1 MITVY
6 HVSGTRGIR
15 PIWLCEE
22 LGLDYQ
28 IEKIEF
34 SADFRTPQSHR
45 DINPLGKVPAMHDDG
60 PENGLLMLES
70 GAMVQYLLDRYGQG
84 RLQPKPGT
92 QAHAEYLQWSWFA
105 EATFSRPLGEIV
117 NHRREFPGDKN
128 IPSIMEEMSNRA
140 LVSAD
145 VVAAQVAHQPFLIGE
160 EFSAADIMMGYTLL
174 LAERM
179 LAKGLPANLH
189 DYWERLKQR
198 PAMQIA
204 TG

>member
-34 SADFRTPQSHR
+34 SADFRTPQSYR

>member
-1 MITVY
+1 
-6 HVSGTRGIR
+6 
-15 PIWLCEE
+15 
-22 LGLDYQ
+22 
-28 IEKIEF
+28 
-34 SADFRTPQSHR
+34 
-45 DINPLGKVPAMHDDG
+45 
-60 PENGLLMLES
+60 
-70 GAMVQYLLDRYGQG
+70 MVQYLLDRYGQG

>member
-34 SADFRTPQSHR
+34 SADFRTPQSYR
-45 DINPLGKVPAMHDDG
+45 DINPLGKVPAMHDDA